1 MLNPS
6 WYLLKKN
13 FLCFFSWIL
22 FATLV
27 VLRLANLLLQHMSGD
42 GQQQN
47 QPDEPGLPAHI
58 DPPEV
63 PQVTYACYIKIFP
76 VLPVGKLLDVLIY
89 S

>member
-1 MLNPS
+1 MLTPS

-63 PQVTYACYIKIFP
+63 PQVTYACYIK
-76 VLPVGKLLDVLIY
+76 VSRCYL
-89 S
+89 